1 MTTTPQLKLRGI
13 FLAGDLPENLTNPV
27 GDIFSNVVSA
37 VSNFFQHLISL
48 FNQKFPPEARDEQ
61 IHWLLHGATPY
72 LIGAAVLIVCLC
84 CGSCLLSCIS
94 SIFVGIYNLVYSFFR
109 CIFVGIYNLICSIF
123 RCIRCCLCC
132 GRRSGVRMMKAPG
145 RPSMRLPRSAFEGNP
160 RGYFRSLRG
169 KPNNFVY

>member
-72 LIGAAVLIVCLC
+72 LIGAAVLIKIGCKDDESTRTTFDEVTEEC
-84 CGSCLLSCIS
+84 
-94 SIFVGIYNLVYSFFR
+94 V
-109 CIFVGIYNLICSIF
+109 
-123 RCIRCCLCC
+123 
-132 GRRSGVRMMKAPG
+132 RR
-145 RPSMRLPRSAFEGNP
+145 
-160 RGYFRSLRG
+160 
-169 KPNNFVY
+169 KP

>member
-48 FNQKFPPEARDEQ
+48 FNQNFPPEKRDEQ

-72 LIGAAVLIVCLC
+72 LIGAAVLIKMGCKDDESTRETFDVVTEEC
-84 CGSCLLSCIS
+84 
-94 SIFVGIYNLVYSFFR
+94 V
-109 CIFVGIYNLICSIF
+109 
-123 RCIRCCLCC
+123 
-132 GRRSGVRMMKAPG
+132 
-145 RPSMRLPRSAFEGNP
+145 
-160 RGYFRSLRG
+160 
-169 KPNNFVY
+169 